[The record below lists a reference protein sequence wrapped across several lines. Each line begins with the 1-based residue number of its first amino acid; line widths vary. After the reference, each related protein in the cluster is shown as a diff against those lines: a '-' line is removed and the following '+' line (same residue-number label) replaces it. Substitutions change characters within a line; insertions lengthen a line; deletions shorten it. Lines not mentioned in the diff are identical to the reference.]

1 MNTTHFNVSVFL
13 DDYYDND
20 DDDGVADVDDSQG
33 RLGLTR
39 IYDALVLMFVCRCQ
53 CMISFN

>member
-1 MNTTHFNVSVFL
+1 MNTTHFTVSVFP
-13 DDYYDND
+13 DDYDND

-33 RLGLTR
+33 RLRLTR
-39 IYDALVLMFVCRCQ
+39 IYDASVLMFVCRCQ